1 VAKLH
6 PDVEFHARTV
16 RGVIEDGLLQ
26 ECEHAELLVV
36 ERHRD
41 AHLASIGLG
50 TLTRHLIDQAPCP
63 VMITPQGDAEG
74 HPDGAGTSETKLT
87 TEP

>member
-1 VAKLH
+1 MPAPSKATLQ
-6 PDVEFHARTV
+6 
-16 RGVIEDGLLQ
+16 DGLLQ
-26 ECEHAELLVV
+26 ESAHAELLVV

-50 TLTRHLIDQAPCP
+50 TLIRHLIDHSPCP
-63 VMITPQGDAEG
+63 VMITPQSDDVG
-74 HPDGAGTSETKLT
+74 HPDGAGTTETKIT